1 MPSHASAAAVFAP
14 RLRVSSCCIL
24 LPALIFGPRPLASH
38 AAAAAAAAVFGLR
51 LSSCCIVLRALISGD
66 RTATAAVLGLRPLAS
81 LAAAA
86 LELALVLR
94 LRLVASRQTPL
105 RDLSSCFSPLRGDSV
120 NMLPLCRLP
129 AALPTRNCVGLL
141 RRSLAPP
148 RCNRVGLL
156 LLLRRN
162 CVGLLRLL
170 LALIFAA
177 RVVVHT
183 AGPAGR

>member
-38 AAAAAAAAVFGLR
+38 AAAAAVFGLR

-81 LAAAA
+81 HAAAA
-86 LELALVLR
+86 LELALGLR

-120 NMLPLCRLP
+120 NIWP
-129 AALPTRNCVGLL
+129 
-141 RRSLAPP
+141 
-148 RCNRVGLL
+148 
-156 LLLRRN
+156 
-162 CVGLLRLL
+162 
-170 LALIFAA
+170 
-177 RVVVHT
+177 
-183 AGPAGR
+183 